1 MNKIT
6 MEIWKQAR
14 KLSTAKTAKADEKL
28 YNFTMDKVVEEMKN
42 EKEKK

>member
-14 KLSTAKTAKADEKL
+14 KLSTTKTTKADEKL
-28 YNFTMDKVVEEMKN
+28 YSFTMDKVVEEMKN